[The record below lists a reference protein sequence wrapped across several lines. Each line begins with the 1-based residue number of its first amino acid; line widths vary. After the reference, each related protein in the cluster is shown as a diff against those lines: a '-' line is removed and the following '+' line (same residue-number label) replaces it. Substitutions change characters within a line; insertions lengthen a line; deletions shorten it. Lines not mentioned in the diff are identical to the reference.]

1 MSRCAIV
8 TTGGTIVSRIDERTG
23 LATPVLSGDELVE
36 TLQGV
41 TDPADLEVIDY
52 IRVASPQITPRH
64 WVGMHAKIQ
73 ALVERDDIGGVVV
86 THGTSTLEE
95 TAWFLDLTLS
105 TDKPVVVTGA
115 QRNVSE
121 VGFDGPRNLLAAL
134 RVCRCDEA
142 RGLGVLV
149 VLNDHVNAAR
159 EVTKTHT
166 IDVETFQSGEWGYLG
181 SLVKDRVVFHRRP
194 SRHLHLPL
202 ELTRQSSLQSPLQ
215 SRLQSP
221 LPAPEL
227 PPVEIVS
234 MYAGASGAMVR
245 AAADSGARGVVV
257 QAVAS
262 GHVNAAMQEAIVDV
276 LGRGI
281 PVVVSTR
288 IPKGGTRL
296 GYGFAGS
303 SQQLVQAGAV
313 LSGDLSPWK
322 ARIVL
327 MLAIQAGRGSPAELR
342 QLFDA

>member
-1 MSRCAIV
+1 MSRCALV
-8 TTGGTIVSRIDERTG
+8 TTGGTIVSRIDASTG
-23 LATPVLSGDELVE
+23 LAMPVLSGSELLQ
-36 TLQGV
+36 TLQGL
-41 TDPADLEVIDY
+41 TDAGDLEVIDY
-52 IRVASPQITPRH
+52 IRVASPQIAPSH
-64 WVGMHAKIQ
+64 WVGLHARIQ
-73 ALVERDDIGGVVV
+73 ALVAREDIAGVVV

-105 TDKPVVVTGA
+105 TDKPVVLTGA

-121 VGFDGPRNLLAAL
+121 AGFDGPRNLLAAL
-134 RVCRCDEA
+134 RVCRSQSA
-142 RGLGVLV
+142 HGLGVLV
-149 VLNDHVNAAR
+149 VLNDHINAAR

-181 SLVKDRVVFHRRP
+181 SLVKDRVLLHRRP
-194 SRHLHLPL
+194 LRRLHLPL
-202 ELTRQSSLQSPLQ
+202 RS
-215 SRLQSP
+215 
-221 LPAPEL
+221 PEL

-245 AAADSGARGVVV
+245 AAVAAGAQGVVV

-262 GHVNAAMQEAIVDV
+262 GHVNEAMQEAILDV

-313 LSGDLSPWK
+313 LSGDLSAWK

-327 MLAIQAGRGSPAELR
+327 MLALQSGRSKPQEL
-342 QLFDA
+342 QQVFDA

>member
-1 MSRCAIV
+1 MSRCALV
-8 TTGGTIVSRIDERTG
+8 TTGGTIVSRIDENTG
-23 LATPVLSGDELVE
+23 LAMPVLSGSELLQ
-36 TLQGV
+36 TLQGLADV
-41 TDPADLEVIDY
+41 GDLEVIDY
-52 IRVASPQITPRH
+52 IRVASPQISPSH
-64 WVGMHAKIQ
+64 WVGLHARIQ
-73 ALVERDDIGGVVV
+73 ALVDREDIAGVVV

-105 TDKPVVVTGA
+105 TEKPVVLTGA

-121 VGFDGPRNLLAAL
+121 AGFDGPRNLLAAL
-134 RVCRCDEA
+134 RVCRADDA

-181 SLVKDRVVFHRRP
+181 SLVKDRVLFHRRP
-194 SRHLHLPL
+194 LRRLHLPL
-202 ELTRQSSLQSPLQ
+202 LSTE
-215 SRLQSP
+215 
-221 LPAPEL
+221 LPA
-227 PPVEIVS
+227 VEIVS
-234 MYAGASGAMVR
+234 MYAGATGAMAR
-245 AAADSGARGVVV
+245 AAVDTGARGVVV

-262 GHVNAAMQEAIVDV
+262 GHVNEAMQEAIFEV
-276 LGRGI
+276 LERGT

-303 SQQLVQAGAV
+303 SQQLTQAGAV
-313 LSGDLSPWK
+313 LSGDLSAWK

-327 MLAIQAGRGSPAELR
+327 MLAIQAGRTKPEELR
-342 QLFDA
+342 LMFGS

>member
-1 MSRCAIV
+1 MLPRTDQDAPMSRIALV
-8 TTGGTIVSRIDERTG
+8 TTGGTIVSRIDEQTG
-23 LATPVLSGDELVE
+23 LAMPVLSGAELLRS
-36 TLQGV
+36 LQGQA
-41 TDPADLEVIDY
+41 DADDLEVIDY
-52 IRVASPQITPRH
+52 IRVASPQIAPHH
-64 WVGMHAKIQ
+64 WSGLHEKIQ
-73 ALVERDDIGGVVV
+73 ALVERDDIRGVVV

-95 TAWFLDLTLS
+95 TAWFLDLTLR
-105 TDKPVVVTGA
+105 TGKPVVLTGA

-121 VGFDGPRNLLAAL
+121 AGFDGPRNLLAAL
-134 RVCRCDEA
+134 RVCRCDDA
-142 RGLGVLV
+142 RDLGVLV

-166 IDVETFQSGEWGYLG
+166 LDVETFQSGDWGYLG

-194 SRHLHLPL
+194 TRRLHLPL
-202 ELTRQSSLQSPLQ
+202 L
-215 SRLQSP
+215 
-221 LPAPEL
+221 AADL

-234 MYAGASGAMVR
+234 MYAGASGAMVK

-262 GHVNAAMQEAIVDV
+262 GHVNEAMQEGIVEV
-276 LGRGI
+276 LARGI

-327 MLAIQAGRGSPAELR
+327 MLAIQAGHAAPEELR
-342 QLFDA
+342 RLFEG